1 MKRVVMLDA
10 ESQDKIALE
19 NGYEMRVYARSFDLT
34 TAFEELEHL
43 IELLLKA
50 TTFQEISLLI
60 KLYIIGWVALSD
72 ILGNLL
78 NEIFDLGYAE
88 QDVQF
93 GIILRNQKIRCTSL
107 PGIIKQHAKAIRY
120 DQYVKRR
127 NDIVHRGTLDDA
139 ELKKVRSAVLSAV
152 IMKTIHVDR
161 NDAAAVAAATREAST
176 EVRAAERIRELLELK
191 RSQFGEHLT
200 FTRIMLGQ
208 LTPIL
213 INRIASQPRETA

>member
-1 MKRVVMLDA
+1 MSSVDPFSTIRDAVMKRVVMLDA

-127 NDIVHRGTLDDA
+127 NDIVHRGTLDDT

-161 NDAAAVAAATREAST
+161 NDAA
-176 EVRAAERIRELLELK
+176 
-191 RSQFGEHLT
+191 
-200 FTRIMLGQ
+200 
-208 LTPIL
+208 
-213 INRIASQPRETA
+213 